1 MNVEDIINLIS
12 RRDNI
17 SYIEAMNVVNDCME
31 EMEGAIMRGNWQ
43 EAEDILASYLSL
55 EPDYLDI
62 LMAEMFKYE
71 ENFNF
76 NFNFLICSHINWLC
90 FKENCS

>member
-1 MNVEDIINLIS
+1 MNSVEDIINLIS

-17 SYIEAMNVVNDCME
+17 SYIEAMNIVNECME
-31 EMEGAIMRGNWQ
+31 EMEGAVMRGNWQ

-62 LMAEMFKYE
+62 LMTEMF
-71 ENFNF
+71 
-76 NFNFLICSHINWLC
+76 
-90 FKENCS
+90 

>member
-1 MNVEDIINLIS
+1 MNTVDDIINLIS

-17 SYIEAMNVVNDCME
+17 SYIEAMNVVNECME
-31 EMEGAIMRGNWQ
+31 EMENAVLNANFQ

-62 LMAEMFKYE
+62 LMTEMF
-71 ENFNF
+71 
-76 NFNFLICSHINWLC
+76 
-90 FKENCS
+90 

>member
-1 MNVEDIINLIS
+1 MNTVEDIINLIS

-17 SYIEAMNVVNDCME
+17 SYLEAMNIVNDCME

-62 LMAEMFKYE
+62 LMTEMF
-71 ENFNF
+71 
-76 NFNFLICSHINWLC
+76 
-90 FKENCS
+90 

>member
-1 MNVEDIINLIS
+1 MEVNVVNDIINLIS

-31 EMEGAIMRGNWQ
+31 EIEGAVIRGNWQ
-43 EAEDILASYLSL
+43 EAEDIVASYLGL

-62 LMAEMFKYE
+62 LMTEMF
-71 ENFNF
+71 
-76 NFNFLICSHINWLC
+76 
-90 FKENCS
+90 